1 EVFCDLI
8 FIVPALVN
16 LEKMKHVRETM
27 YFRRRR
33 NVLITNP
40 SQHQSDAKKKARDFL
55 KVYLELKKMSLNKE
69 MTKFI
74 NDEIMN
80 YYIKDIVR
88 LFKEKENIDELF
100 TDLTKAFKQ
109 VEINQLKRY
118 DHFLKREITP
128 ILKEDK
134 SFYKR
139 RNTRYQILR

>member
-1 EVFCDLI
+1 
-8 FIVPALVN
+8 
-16 LEKMKHVRETM
+16 
-27 YFRRRR
+27 
-33 NVLITNP
+33 
-40 SQHQSDAKKKARDFL
+40 
-55 KVYLELKKMSLNKE
+55 MSLNE
-69 MTKFI
+69 ETTEF
-74 NDEIMN
+74 NNHQLMN
-80 YYIKDIVR
+80 YYRKDIVR

-139 RNTRYQILR
+139 RNTRYQILREVKNVITAKNKKSATIDRKSTRLNSSHVAISYAVFCLKKK